1 MLVTNYLFKV
11 SVAGIV
17 LAGSASFKNELQN
30 STLLDGRLR
39 EAVVRILDV
48 SYGGANGFN
57 QAIELAS
64 DALSGVKLV
73 QEKRLLNRL
82 FDEISQDSG
91 KYCFGVADTLQALEL
106 GAVETLVI
114 WEDLALT
121 RYVLQNSDG
130 GNFFGFIIPFVKLT
144 LCPEQ
149 MIKLLRPEQEEDH
162 GFLQDDKTNQQMEI
176 MESSSFLDWI
186 AQNYAQYGTT
196 LEFIT
201 DKSQEGSQFC
211 RGFGGLGGILRY
223 QVDFLA
229 MEYDSDED
237 D

>member
-130 GNFFGFIIPFVKLT
+130 
-144 LCPEQ
+144 EQ

-201 DKSQEGSQFC
+201 DQSQEGSQFC